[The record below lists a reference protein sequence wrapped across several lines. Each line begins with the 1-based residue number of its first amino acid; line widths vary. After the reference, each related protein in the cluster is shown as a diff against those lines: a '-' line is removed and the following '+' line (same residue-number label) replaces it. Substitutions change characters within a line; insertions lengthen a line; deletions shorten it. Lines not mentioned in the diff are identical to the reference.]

1 MKDLEEWPWFNPATG
16 KFDLFYPEK
25 PRPLPVVEDEIEF
38 EEAS

>member
-25 PRPLPVVEDEIEF
+25 HPLPVVEDEIEF
-38 EEAS
+38 EEASS